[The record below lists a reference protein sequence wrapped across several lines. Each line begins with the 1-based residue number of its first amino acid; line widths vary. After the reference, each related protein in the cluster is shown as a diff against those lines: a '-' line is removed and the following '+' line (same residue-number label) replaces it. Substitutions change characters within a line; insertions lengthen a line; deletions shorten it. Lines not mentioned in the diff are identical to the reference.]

1 MLHHV
6 TFRVTVPLNTNDGG
20 EVSAAMLD
28 HYVKTAIDIAGG
40 CTFHPEAQGYWE
52 SNGRLYCDRVR
63 VLEIMVKR
71 SDAVYTAHRVGQLA
85 KRIANELNQ
94 ECVLV
99 TRSDCSAAFVEPS

>member
-1 MLHHV
+1 MLNHV
-6 TFRVTVPLNTNDGG
+6 TFRVIVPLNTNDGG
-20 EVSAAMLD
+20 EVTDAFLETVVSS
-28 HYVKTAIDIAGG
+28 AIDIAGG

-71 SDAVYTAHRVGQLA
+71 SDAAYTAHRVVILA
-85 KRIANELNQ
+85 KRIAKALNQ